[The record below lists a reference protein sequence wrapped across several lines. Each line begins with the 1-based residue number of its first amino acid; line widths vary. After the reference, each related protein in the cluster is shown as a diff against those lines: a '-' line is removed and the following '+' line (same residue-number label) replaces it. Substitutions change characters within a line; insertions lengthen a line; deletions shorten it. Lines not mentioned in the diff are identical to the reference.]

1 MSLNIAIDPA
11 NAAAST
17 SSQGALPD
25 GDYPM
30 KIVIAADKVSK
41 KGNRMIEV
49 VFETEDAKAQRV
61 WHYFNLFH
69 ANPDVQR
76 IALSEFTQLGMAIG
90 VAKVDNTDELLGR
103 SLSVTLKTEK
113 NPEYGDRNKAVKFA
127 ALSSPAPVAAQPSS
141 LPWKAA

>member
-11 NAAAST
+11 NASAG
-17 SSQGALPD
+17 SQGALPD
-25 GDYPM
+25 GVYPM
-30 KIVIAADKVSK
+30 KIVDAADKVSK

-49 VFETEDAKAQRV
+49 VLETDDAKAQRV

-69 ANPDVQR
+69 SNPDVQR

-90 VAKVDNTDELLGR
+90 VAKVDNTDELIGR
-103 SLSVTLKTEK
+103 QLSVTLKTDTS
-113 NPEYGDRNKAVKFA
+113 EYGDRNKAVKFA
-127 ALSSPAPVAAQPSS
+127 ALSSPAPAAAQPSN

>member
-17 SSQGALPD
+17 SSQDALPD
-25 GDYPM
+25 GVYPM
-30 KIVIAADKVSK
+30 QIVIAADKVSK
-41 KGNRMIEV
+41 KGNRMIEAV
-49 VFETEDAKAQRV
+49 LETMDAKAHRV

-90 VAKVDNTDELLGR
+90 VAKVDKPEELLGR
-103 SLSVTLKTEK
+103 QLNVTLKTEK

-127 ALSSPAPVAAQPSS
+127 ALSSPAPVAEAPTN